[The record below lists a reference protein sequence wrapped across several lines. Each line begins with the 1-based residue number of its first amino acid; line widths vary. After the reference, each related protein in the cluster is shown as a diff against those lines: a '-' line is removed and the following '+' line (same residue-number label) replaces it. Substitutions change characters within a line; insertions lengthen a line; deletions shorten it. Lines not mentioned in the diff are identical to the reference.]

1 MSVVMETKV
10 AVAKTWDDLVFENR
24 NKEYGAYSVRKRYS
38 DRVIYALFICLSAMV
53 MAIVAPTLIALAKG
67 EETPLGKVTKEIQEF
82 TLKPKVFEV
91 VAPPKQQV
99 QQSVQRHIRQHRDVF
114 PVVTTQPV
122 ADDLRPEIT
131 PPATD
136 ADVSGELGDIDI
148 PGDDIVDGGNTT
160 GTGTGATTGPDI
172 VMVPEVMPHYIGGEQ
187 AMVRFVQRT
196 IHYPASARRTGV
208 DGRVFVSFIID
219 RDGNI
224 KSAEVIRGLSAD
236 CDAEALRLVKA
247 MPRWEPGRFNNMPV
261 AVKMVLPIRFVV
273 TQ

>member
-1 MSVVMETKV
+1 METKV

-53 MAIVAPTLIALAKG
+53 MAIVAPTLIALLRG
-67 EETPLGKVTKEIQEF
+67 EKTPITEIIKDPF
-82 TLKPKVFEV
+82 DGIVLKKFD
-91 VAPPKQQV
+91 VAADPPKPRQQPV
-99 QQSVQRHIRQHRDVF
+99 RQRITTHRDVF

-122 ADDLRPEIT
+122 VDNLKPEIT
-131 PPATD
+131 QPATD
-136 ADVSGELGDIDI
+136 TDVSGGLGDVDI
-148 PGDDIVDGGNTT
+148 PGDDVVDGGNTT
-160 GTGTGATTGPDI
+160 GTGTDAVTGTEI
-172 VMVPEVMPHYIGGEQ
+172 VMAPEVMPHYIGGEQ

-247 MPRWEPGRFNNMPV
+247 MPRWEPGRFNDMPV